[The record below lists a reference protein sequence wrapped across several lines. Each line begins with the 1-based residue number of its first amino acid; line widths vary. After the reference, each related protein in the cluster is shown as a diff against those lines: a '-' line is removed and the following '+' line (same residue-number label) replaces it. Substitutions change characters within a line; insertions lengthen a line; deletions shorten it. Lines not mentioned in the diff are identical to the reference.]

1 MVMLLVI
8 AAVVLALMGVLAM
21 MVKGCFC
28 DCFGPMSRE
37 DPYDK
42 PLDPEDVRRCLKKVR
57 ENQAAREMARE
68 PLVTHLPPPSGLPPM
83 VSESYSAPYAQAPPT
98 STGYPSAP
106 PMPRPS
112 SPPPAYSA
120 IYKPPNMTSSQ
131 I

>member
-1 MVMLLVI
+1 
-8 AAVVLALMGVLAM
+8 

-42 PLDPEDVRRCLKKVR
+42 PLDPEDVRRCLQKVR

-68 PLVTHLPPPSGLPPM
+68 PLVSHPPPPSALPPM
-83 VSESYSAPYAQAPPT
+83 VSESYSAPYSQAPP
-98 STGYPSAP
+98 SGMRYPSAP
-106 PMPRPS
+106 PMVYRPP

-120 IYKPPNMTSSQ
+120 IDKTPAMHSSQ